1 MRNSGGPS
9 PEGAL
14 DDIKAAYAAETRALI
29 GARFPIAGALFLAFM
44 AVAYVIEWI
53 YFPARWPPLSLCYL
67 GFAAIV
73 MGCNRA
79 IRWWPRA
86 ALEVTLF
93 GSVALAFTL
102 AAYLAMVHGSGE
114 LTLLAMIGFL
124 TGEVVQFPWGARG
137 QTFAALSG
145 VLAYVWALHVGAV
158 PVLPL
163 PYGLFAL
170 ASHATMTVVGAQL
183 LESYRFAAFREAAEA
198 DRHAA
203 ESARASAA
211 KSEFLA
217 TVSHELR
224 TPLNIIVG
232 YTDLLL
238 EGAFPS
244 EAEQLDAMSRIHQQ
258 SRQLLDL
265 IQSMLD
271 LNRMEA
277 GGISL
282 VFEEFPIAAAL
293 DSLRNGLPTAWCR
306 PGVALRWEAQD
317 TAAPMHS
324 DRGKVELILRNLLHN
339 ALKYTSHG
347 SVTVRALPD
356 RHRGRVDFSVIDTGD
371 GIAPEDLAGIFDM
384 FRQGTSGPPRGGGVG
399 LGLYLVKRLTDAL
412 GGTIA
417 VDSRPGAGS
426 SFTVS
431 LPLVAPH

>member
-1 MRNSGGPS
+1 
-9 PEGAL
+9 
-14 DDIKAAYAAETRALI
+14 
-29 GARFPIAGALFLAFM
+29 
-44 AVAYVIEWI
+44 
-53 YFPARWPPLSLCYL
+53 
-67 GFAAIV
+67 
-73 MGCNRA
+73 
-79 IRWWPRA
+79 
-86 ALEVTLF
+86 
-93 GSVALAFTL
+93 
-102 AAYLAMVHGSGE
+102 
-114 LTLLAMIGFL
+114 
-124 TGEVVQFPWGARG
+124 
-137 QTFAALSG
+137 
-145 VLAYVWALHVGAV
+145 
-158 PVLPL
+158 
-163 PYGLFAL
+163 
-170 ASHATMTVVGAQL
+170 
-183 LESYRFAAFREAAEA
+183 
-198 DRHAA
+198 
-203 ESARASAA
+203 
-211 KSEFLA
+211 
-217 TVSHELR
+217 
-224 TPLNIIVG
+224 LNIIVG

-426 SFTVS
+426 SFTCRCRWSRRTDRTHQSTNDHEEHEELCPSRALRVLCGHWCS
-431 LPLVAPH
+431 FVDGALLGDAMASDLRHLPLLFKPHPWHGIPIGDDAPRTVTCFIEIVPTDTVKYELDKETGYLKVDRPQKFSNICPSLYGFIPQTYCGERVGAFCARAPAARASSATAIRWTSAC